1 MGEKLG
7 IIAGNGKFPLIL
19 AENARTAGLEVV
31 AVAFRDETDTA
42 IERLAAKTYWQSIT
56 QLGKAIKTFKDEG
69 VEKAVMAG
77 QIAKRRMYTS
87 DIARL
92 DLTFARLWFSLPNR
106 RGDVI
111 LAAIADEFAKNGIEV
126 IDSTLYMG
134 PSLATRGVM
143 TRKKPS
149 DKEMSDVKFGYE
161 MAKAVAE
168 HDIGQSVVV
177 KDLSVVAV
185 EAVEGTD
192 ACIRRGGELGKK
204 GVVVVKVSRRG
215 HDMRFDV
222 PTVGLGTLETL
233 KDASV
238 SVLAVEAGKTIM
250 LEKDKFISGADAAGI
265 CVLGI

>member
-19 AENARTAGLEVV
+19 AENARMAGLEVV
-31 AVAFRDETDTA
+31 AVAFRDETDPA
-42 IERLAAKTYWQSIT
+42 IERLAAKTCWQSIT
-56 QLGKAIKTFKDEG
+56 QLGKAIRTFKDEG

-77 QIAKRRMYTS
+77 QVAKRRMYTS
-87 DIARL
+87 DILKL
-92 DLTFARLWFSLPNR
+92 DMSFARLWFSLPNR
-106 RGDVI
+106 RGDSI
-111 LAAIADEFAKNGIEV
+111 LAAIAEEFSKNGIEI

-134 PSLATRGVM
+134 PSLAVKGVM
-143 TRKKPS
+143 TKKKPS
-149 DKEMSDVKFGYE
+149 ETQMADVEFGYN

-192 ACIRRGGELGKK
+192 ACIRRGGELGK
-204 GVVVVKVSRRG
+204 GSVVVVKVSRKG

-233 KDASV
+233 KEASA

-250 LEKDKFISGADAAGI
+250 LEKERFISGADAAGI
-265 CVLGI
+265 CVMGV